1 MSSKPSARDTH
12 ATAPEP
18 ASPAEP
24 CLEPCEIDGGPVLT
38 EAQRRELD
46 RRIEEYDRDPDGGRD
61 WAEIRHELLQRVA
74 RRRASA
80 A

>member
-1 MSSKPSARDTH
+1 MSSKPSFNDSQA
-12 ATAPEP
+12 
-18 ASPAEP
+18 ASSDAADA
-24 CLEPCEIDGGPVLT
+24 EIDGGPVLT

-46 RRIEEYDRDPDGGRD
+46 RRIDEYDRDPDGGRD
-61 WAEIRHELLQRVA
+61 WAEIREELLQRVA